1 MSMEAEEKEEIIAS
15 IPEGVYDQPIPVALT
30 LPENLLIITL
40 TLADCRQAIHQG
52 LLPAALLAAGG
63 GLHVGRDPTA
73 AGPLPHGTRDCPPS
87 RMLRPDGARLH
98 PGPRGAPAA
107 AGMPADRCLAT
118 PPRVVPSAPYTCAS
132 ARSSDP
138 AAGRAASSSSLGPS
152 PGCPLPVCGPSI
164 LDHSLCNSTPLLERA
179 CAATRPLPLASFLVA
194 VCTLAGP
201 VAGPGLSYSSA
212 SLAQAC
218 TCLPR
223 GAAFSTHSSQV
234 LVVSLTSA
242 SCSASPAS
250 PLLCAP
256 EPQADHVA

>member
-1 MSMEAEEKEEIIAS
+1 MSPPSFCGPMFMHQIQKCCPQF
-15 IPEGVYDQPIPVALT
+15 PEVYSL
-30 LPENLLIITL
+30 
-40 TLADCRQAIHQG
+40 
-52 LLPAALLAAGG
+52 
-63 GLHVGRDPTA
+63 
-73 AGPLPHGTRDCPPS
+73 PLPHT
-87 RMLRPDGARLH
+87 LWN
-98 PGPRGAPAA
+98 
-107 AGMPADRCLAT
+107 
-118 PPRVVPSAPYTCAS
+118 
-132 ARSSDP
+132 
-138 AAGRAASSSSLGPS
+138 LGPS

-164 LDHSLCNSTPLLERA
+164 LDHSLCTSTPLLERA

-201 VAGPGLSYSSA
+201 AAGPGLSYSSA

-242 SCSASPAS
+242 SCSASPTS